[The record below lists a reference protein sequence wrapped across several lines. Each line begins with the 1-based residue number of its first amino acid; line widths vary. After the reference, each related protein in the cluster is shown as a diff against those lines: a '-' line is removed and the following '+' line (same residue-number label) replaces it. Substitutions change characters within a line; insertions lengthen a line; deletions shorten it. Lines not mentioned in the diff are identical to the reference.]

1 MLKEKKDW
9 QALLLS
15 MSDPLIP
22 YFSKEG
28 ARLDLGKTGVYYD
41 QRAVSMEGISRLL
54 WGFVPYY
61 AGGGKDPEWNLRLAK
76 ALAAGT
82 DPEGEEYWGGFSDK
96 DQKFVE
102 MAAIAYSLLFA
113 KESFW
118 DVMSEEA
125 QDHLA
130 AYLYAIN
137 DYVLPECNWVLFAV
151 LVNVALKKLGKPYSS
166 EQLERYLQMT
176 DSFYCGDGWYRDGD
190 SNQKDYYI
198 SFAIHYYCL
207 VYAAVCGDEDPERA
221 SLYKERAMVF
231 AKQFIYWFDESGEAL
246 AFGRSLT
253 YRFAQVAF
261 FSACVLAGI
270 EPFTPGQMKGLICR
284 HMEQWLKK
292 DIFDRDGILTIG
304 YGYPNLIMAEAYNAP
319 GSPYWGYKTFAILM
333 LPEEHPFWEA
343 EIEAFPEIPLI
354 SAQPQADKL
363 MVNNAH
369 HAAAYPIAVFSPAGH
384 GQSIAKYGKFV
395 YDSCFGFSVAKS
407 SYNFFENAP
416 DSMLAFIIDGDC
428 HVRRI
433 GIEGKIEAEQTWS
446 KWSPYPG
453 ITVETTIRP
462 DAAGHTRIHL
472 IESQIDCEAYD
483 CGFSVAARDED
494 HVVCTTDGRSAIAE
508 NVFSRCRVQAVGEV
522 KGDAQ
527 VASVSPNTNVLYRKT
542 VLPCVVYQI
551 HRGKQMIVT
560 RVDAE
565 VFRA

>member
-1 MLKEKKDW
+1 
-9 QALLLS
+9 
-15 MSDPLIP
+15 
-22 YFSKEG
+22 
-28 ARLDLGKTGVYYD
+28 
-41 QRAVSMEGISRLL
+41 MEGISRLL

-61 AGGGKDPEWNLRLAK
+61 VGGGKDPEWNLRLAK

-102 MAAIAYSLLFA
+102 MVAIAYGLLFA

-333 LPEEHPFWEA
+333 LLRASNGTPADLREGDPSSKGTVFLPYTADFPRAQPGKGLEA
-343 EIEAFPEIPLI
+343 EPKSNVAGISECHWYQDLKNLVRYIAEDPFSDGHAINMKYRDGPVKPAPVPVVRHFIPVKVLAGYRHVPPELPHQVCHKCRHG
-354 SAQPQADKL
+354 A
-363 MVNNAH
+363 NALGN
-369 HAAAYPIAVFSPAGH
+369 AVPPA
-384 GQSIAKYGKFV
+384 V
-395 YDSCFGFSVAKS
+395 V
-407 SYNFFENAP
+407 
-416 DSMLAFIIDGDC
+416 
-428 HVRRI
+428 
-433 GIEGKIEAEQTWS
+433 
-446 KWSPYPG
+446 
-453 ITVETTIRP
+453 TIR
-462 DAAGHTRIHL
+462 
-472 IESQIDCEAYD
+472 
-483 CGFSVAARDED
+483 
-494 HVVCTTDGRSAIAE
+494 
-508 NVFSRCRVQAVGEV
+508 
-522 KGDAQ
+522 
-527 VASVSPNTNVLYRKT
+527 
-542 VLPCVVYQI
+542 LPA
-551 HRGKQMIVT
+551 HGIVI
-560 RVDAE
+560 E
-565 VFRA
+565 VFLQHAPGNPEYMPDPKTLPVIYQDIVQHPADVVQLLFCV